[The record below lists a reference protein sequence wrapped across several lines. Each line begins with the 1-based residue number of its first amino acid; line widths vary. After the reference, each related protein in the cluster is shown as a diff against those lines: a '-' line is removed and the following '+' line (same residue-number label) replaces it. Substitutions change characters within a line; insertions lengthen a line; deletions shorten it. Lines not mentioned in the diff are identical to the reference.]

1 MPRVPSNA
9 RARIL
14 EGFELKPPGRK
25 ADIATIGEQPLVIC
39 RDQMGHWVT
48 LPSMTVQPET
58 AIHCEDHPVASL
70 QKLAERGRNFSSHAR
85 TLTLVRPATGRRS
98 TLRMSPARTQE
109 PNRRTR
115 RIRWAMPWDE

>member
-14 EGFELKPPGRK
+14 EGFELKPLGRK
-25 ADIATIGEQPLVIC
+25 ADIATIGEQPLAIR

-70 QKLAERGRNFSSHAR
+70 RETRGTGAQLQWS
-85 TLTLVRPATGRRS
+85 RPDGDSR
-98 TLRMSPARTQE
+98 
-109 PNRRTR
+109 
-115 RIRWAMPWDE
+115 